1 MKKIIFF
8 NHWHNGDIF
17 AGKGWIQD
25 IIAQY
30 PDLEYG
36 YAHKSHH
43 DVVKDLPAEYIHIDT
58 LPELQQSYKFLEDE
72 NCVYV
77 NTWIGSW
84 GWDSGVMLHG
94 EQHANWP
101 SLHRMFTQIYNFL
114 NTHNGMQL
122 NMSPD
127 ITEYMAKINWSAYN
141 INPADEFLSQH
152 QGKRLHLFCNGPVRS
167 TQSDLSN
174 MQVSIELAAA
184 SCPNDI
190 FICTTRDRWDSEL
203 NNIVFT
209 DDIFQQECDINEIA
223 YLSTKCTLIVG
234 KNSGPYMF
242 THIKENIIDS
252 SKIFISLS
260 HNYSDSYPWQCKGIG
275 CHYIHSIEQDE
286 TFLGELFKHILEG
299 SNSNP
304 VGEMIIVNQSH
315 L

>member
-1 MKKIIFF
+1 
-8 NHWHNGDIF
+8 
-17 AGKGWIQD
+17 
-25 IIAQY
+25 
-30 PDLEYG
+30 
-36 YAHKSHH
+36 
-43 DVVKDLPAEYIHIDT
+43 
-58 LPELQQSYKFLEDE
+58 
-72 NCVYV
+72 
-77 NTWIGSW
+77 
-84 GWDSGVMLHG
+84 
-94 EQHANWP
+94 
-101 SLHRMFTQIYNFL
+101 
-114 NTHNGMQL
+114 
-122 NMSPD
+122 
-127 ITEYMAKINWSAYN
+127 
-141 INPADEFLSQH
+141 
-152 QGKRLHLFCNGPVRS
+152 
-167 TQSDLSN
+167 

-286 TFLGELFKHILEG
+286 TFLGELFRHILKG